1 MITDSEE
8 LTLQTPES
16 FFSRFHVDMK
26 VRHEVLSIHPER
38 KTVSV
43 RNLETGEE
51 FEEHYD
57 KLLLSPGARPVQPE
71 IPGVGLENLFTL
83 RTVKIRCESSIYR
96 NSSAK
101 ISGAC
106 RRRIH
111 RAGVSG
117 ESSRVRDGCYDCSKS
132 KTTDESI

>member
-1 MITDSEE
+1 M
-8 LTLQTPES
+8 
-16 FFSRFHVDMK
+16 
-26 VRHEVLSIHPER
+26 LSIHPER

-83 RTVKIRCESSIYR
+83 RTVEDTMR
-96 NSSAK
+96 NQSYIETHQPKSVVLA
-101 ISGAC
+101 GGGLP
-106 RRRIH
+106 
-111 RAGVSG
+111 AGVSG